1 MIIGVPKE
9 TKFKENRVAIT
20 PLIAKDLIKQGFAV
34 QVESGAGLNSFF
46 SDENIFL
53 KKLI

>member
-20 PLIAKDLIKQGFAV
+20 PLIAKDLIKQGFSV
-34 QVESGAGLNSFF
+34 QVETGSGLNSFF
-46 SDENIFL
+46 SDENYMTEVL
-53 KKLI
+53 T

>member
-34 QVESGAGLNSFF
+34 MVTG
-46 SDENIFL
+46 
-53 KKLI
+53 